1 MRPSWLERLLVRLG
15 EFQNRRP
22 LAVLLLV
29 LCTLLP
35 TGYLASRLSLRTEFT
50 ELLPDGKRS
59 VIEARRIA
67 ERLSGKSSAGAGSG
81 STLSV
86 VAKSEDIEILK
97 RLIDTLAPQIRKLD
111 PKWVTAVEVGS
122 REVQDFFRAH
132 KHLYA
137 DLSDIQKI
145 HDDVVDRYD
154 YEVQKKGGMDLGLDD
169 AASGDSASKSDVPPP
184 LDAQALEDKFKKK
197 LEEAQKKQPGT
208 DGYYIGKS
216 KGATYGVLL
225 VRSPLN
231 SMDPQAFE
239 LRSQIQKLVREI
251 HPQAWDPKLTVGYSG
266 NLITTAEAKHEIT
279 QDLLQ
284 IGGVGVGM
292 ILGAILLFFLR
303 FRVLACMGFTIAVGC
318 TWSFAG
324 AYLSIGYLNLA
335 SGLMVSIITGNG
347 INFGIMY
354 MARYIEA
361 RRAQQSISEAI
372 LTAHR
377 ETHIATL
384 AAAGAAM
391 VAYGSLAVTNFRGF
405 KHFGAIGGMGMTLC
419 WLATYLLLPAL
430 LVLTERVRPMFG
442 RAPSWRSKAR
452 GFYGYPFV
460 WAAKRAPRA
469 IALFG
474 VVSGVLTIVVS
485 VRYFAADPM
494 EYNLRTVLGG
504 KAHRQTE
511 AGALAGRVDDV
522 VGRAGQDG
530 RAIVVDRLDQVKP
543 LVTALMKRH
552 DAVPRDVRPFE
563 KVVTIFDILP
573 KDQAKK
579 LELLSTVRDRVERG
593 HKRGFVSDKDYAKIN
608 EYIPAQLA
616 PIDIA
621 DLPLPIA
628 RPFID
633 HDGQRGRIVYIV
645 PTAGESVYNARY
657 LQRWADA
664 FRETR
669 LPNGEVIYGSGDPVI
684 FADVLQSIR
693 EEAPKAIL
701 LSFVG
706 TLGVILFA
714 FRGSKNGLLALSVL
728 VVGLSW
734 LVAFLSWQEIKLNF
748 LNFVT
753 LPISI
758 GVGADY
764 ALNIMKRRELTD
776 DANLPQALIETGGAV
791 VLCSLTTALGYI
803 ALMFSM
809 NGATESFG
817 LTAAA
822 GEVTTLLAAVLFLP
836 AILFWMNERKAQ
848 APVTRA
854 P

>member
-1 MRPSWLERLLVRLG
+1 M
-15 EFQNRRP
+15 
-22 LAVLLLV
+22 
-29 LCTLLP
+29 
-35 TGYLASRLSLRTEFT
+35 
-50 ELLPDGKRS
+50 
-59 VIEARRIA
+59 
-67 ERLSGKSSAGAGSG
+67 
-81 STLSV
+81 
-86 VAKSEDIEILK
+86 
-97 RLIDTLAPQIRKLD
+97 
-111 PKWVTAVEVGS
+111 
-122 REVQDFFRAH
+122 QDFFRAH

-137 DLSDIQKI
+137 DLDDIQKI

-169 AASGDSASKSDVPPP
+169 APSGETADKADAPPP
-184 LDAQALEDKFKKK
+184 LDARALEDKFQKK
-197 LEEAQKKQPGT
+197 LDEAQKKQPGT

-216 KGATYGVLL
+216 KDHTYGVLL
-225 VRSPLN
+225 VRSPLS
-231 SMDPQAFE
+231 SMDPLAFE
-239 LRSQIQKLVREI
+239 LRSQIQKLVSAI
-251 HPQAWDPKLTVGYSG
+251 HPQAWDPNLTVGYSG

-279 QDLLQ
+279 HDLVQ
-284 IGGVGVGM
+284 IGGVGVAM
-292 ILGAILLFFLR
+292 ILGVILLFFLR
-303 FRVLACMGFTIAVGC
+303 FRVLACMGITILVGV

-324 AYLSIGYLNLA
+324 AFLGIGYLNLA

-347 INFGIMY
+347 INFGIIY

-361 RRAQQSISEAI
+361 RRAQQPISEAI

-430 LVLTERVRPMFG
+430 LVLTERVSPMFG

-460 WAAKRAPRA
+460 WAAEHAPRA

-474 VVSGVLTIVVS
+474 LLSGVLTIAVS
-485 VRYFAADPM
+485 IRYFVDDPM

-530 RAIVVDRLDQVKP
+530 RAIVVDRVDQVAP
-543 LVTALMKRH
+543 LVAALMKRH
-552 DAVPRDVRPFE
+552 DAVPKDVRPFE
-563 KVVTIFDILP
+563 KVVTVFDLLP
-573 KDQAKK
+573 KDQPKK
-579 LELLSTVRDRVERG
+579 IELLSEIRDRVERG
-593 HKRGFVSDKDYAKIN
+593 HKRGFVTDKDYAKIN

-616 PIDIA
+616 PIDMA
-621 DLPLPIA
+621 DLPDPIA

-706 TLGVILFA
+706 TLAVIFLA

-728 VVGLSW
+728 GVGLSW
-734 LVAFLSWQEIKLNF
+734 LIAFLWWQQIKLNF
-748 LNFVT
+748 LNFVA

-776 DANLPQALIETGGAV
+776 DAGLSQALVETGGAV
-791 VLCSLTTALGYI
+791 VLCSLTTTLGYV

-822 GEVTTLLAAVLFLP
+822 GEVTTLLAAVLLLP
-836 AILFWMNERKAQ
+836 AILFWLNKRKARA
-848 APVTRA
+848 APT
-854 P
+854 PSP

>member
-1 MRPSWLERLLVRLG
+1 MLLV
-15 EFQNRRP
+15 F
-22 LAVLLLV
+22 A
-29 LCTLLP
+29 TLIP
-35 TGYLASRLSLRTEFT
+35 TGILASKLSLRTEFT

-67 ERLSGKSSAGAGSG
+67 ERLSGKVASNAGTG

-86 VAKSEDIEILK
+86 VAKSENIDVLK
-97 RLIDTLAPQIRKLD
+97 RLVDTLAPQIRKLD
-111 PKWVTAVEVGS
+111 PKLVTSVQDGS
-122 REVQDFFRAH
+122 REVQEFFRAH

-145 HDDVVDRYD
+145 HDDVIDRYD

-169 AASGDSASKSDVPPP
+169 SASSDADGKADVPPP
-184 LDAQALEDKFKKK
+184 LDAQALEDRFKKK
-197 LEEAQKKQPGT
+197 IEEAQKQQPGT
-208 DGYYIGKS
+208 DGYYIGQS
-216 KGATYGVLL
+216 KGATYGVIL
-225 VRSPLN
+225 VRSPLS
-231 SMDPQAFE
+231 SMDPLAFE
-239 LRSQIQKLVREI
+239 LRAQIQKLVSDL
-251 HPQAWDPKLTVGYSG
+251 HPQAWDPQLTVGYSG
-266 NLITTAEAKHEIT
+266 NLITAAETKHEIT
-279 QDLLQ
+279 QDMVQ
-284 IGGVGVGM
+284 IGGVGVSM
-292 ILGAILLFFLR
+292 ILGAILLFFLH
-303 FRVLACMGFTIAVGC
+303 FRVLACMGLTILVGC

-324 AYLSIGYLNLA
+324 AYLGIGYLNLA
-335 SGLMVSIITGNG
+335 SGLMVSIIAGNG
-347 INFGIMY
+347 INFGIVY

-361 RRAQQSISEAI
+361 RRAQQSIAESI

-384 AAAGAAM
+384 AAAAAAM
-391 VAYGSLAVTNFRGF
+391 VAYGSLAMTNFRGF

-430 LVLTERVRPMFG
+430 LAITERVRPMFG
-442 RAPSWRSKAR
+442 RGPSWRSKAR

-460 WAAKRAPRA
+460 WAATRAPRA

-474 VVSGVLTIVVS
+474 LLSGIVTIAVS
-485 VRYFAADPM
+485 VRYFAEDPM

-511 AGALAGRVDDV
+511 AGALAGRVDDI

-530 RAIVVDRLDQVKP
+530 RAIVVDRVDQVEP
-543 LVTALMKRH
+543 LVSALLKRR
-552 DAVPRDVRPFE
+552 DAVPKDVRPFE
-563 KVVTIFDILP
+563 KVVTIFDVLP
-573 KDQAKK
+573 KDQEKK
-579 LELLSTVRDRVERG
+579 LELLSEIRDRVERG
-593 HKRGFVSDKDYAKIN
+593 HKRHFVSDEDYAKIN
-608 EYIPAQLA
+608 QYIPEKLT
-616 PIDIA
+616 PIAMA
-621 DLPLPIA
+621 DLPVAIA

-633 HDGQRGRIVYIV
+633 HDGLRGRIVYIV

-669 LPNGEVIYGSGDPVI
+669 LPNGDVIYGSGDPVI

-701 LSFVG
+701 LSFIG
-706 TLGVILFA
+706 TLAVIFIA

-734 LVAFLSWQEIKLNF
+734 LVAFLYFDHIKLNF

-764 ALNIMKRRELTD
+764 ALNIMKRRELTP
-776 DANLPQALIETGGAV
+776 DAALPKALVETGGAV
-791 VLCSLTTALGYI
+791 VLCSLTTTLGYV

-817 LTAAA
+817 LTAAT

-836 AILFWMNERKAQ
+836 AILFWMNERKANSSE
-848 APVTRA
+848 ADPARG
-854 P
+854 

>member
-1 MRPSWLERLLVRLG
+1 M
-15 EFQNRRP
+15 
-22 LAVLLLV
+22 VLLLV
-29 LCTLLP
+29 SATLLP
-35 TGYLASRLSLRTEFT
+35 AGVLASRLSLRTEFT

-67 ERLSGKSSAGAGSG
+67 ERLSGKAASNAGTG

-86 VAKSEDIEILK
+86 VAKSENVDALK
-97 RLIDTLAPQIRKLD
+97 RFVDELAPKIRKLD
-111 PKWVTAVEVGS
+111 PKLVTSVQDGS

-145 HDDVVDRYD
+145 HDDVIDRYD

-169 AASGDSASKSDVPPP
+169 APGNDAASKADVPPP
-184 LDAQALEDKFKKK
+184 LDAQALEDRFKKK
-197 LEEAQKKQPGT
+197 IEEAQKQQPGT

-216 KGATYGVLL
+216 KGATYGVIL
-225 VRSPLN
+225 VRSPLS
-231 SMDPQAFE
+231 SMDPLAFE
-239 LRSQIQKLVREI
+239 LRAQIQKLVSEL
-251 HPQAWDPKLTVGYSG
+251 HPQAWDPRLTVGYSG
-266 NLITTAEAKHEIT
+266 NLITSAETKHEIT
-279 QDLLQ
+279 QDLWQ

-292 ILGAILLFFLR
+292 ILGVILLFFLR
-303 FRVLACMGFTIAVGC
+303 FRVLACMGLTILVGV

-324 AYLSIGYLNLA
+324 AYLGIGYLNLA

-347 INFGIMY
+347 INFGIIY

-377 ETHIATL
+377 ETHLATL

-430 LVLTERVRPMFG
+430 LVVTERISPMFG
-442 RAPSWRSKAR
+442 RGPSWRSKAR

-474 VVSGVLTIVVS
+474 LLSGLVTIAVS
-485 VRYFAADPM
+485 VRYFAEDPM

-530 RAIVVDRLDQVKP
+530 RAIVVDRVDQVAP
-543 LVTALMKRH
+543 LVAALMKRH
-552 DAVPRDVRPFE
+552 DAVPKDVRPFE
-563 KVVTIFDILP
+563 KVVTVFDVLP
-573 KDQAKK
+573 KDQPKK
-579 LELLSTVRDRVERG
+579 LELLSEVRDRVERG
-593 HKRGFVSDKDYAKIN
+593 HKRGFVSDEDYAKIN
-608 EYIPAQLA
+608 EYIPAELA
-616 PIDIA
+616 PIGMN
-621 DLPLPIA
+621 DLPEAIA

-645 PTAGESVYNARY
+645 PTAGESVYNAHY

-669 LPNGEVIYGSGDPVI
+669 LPSGEVIYGSGDPVI

-701 LSFVG
+701 LSFIG
-706 TLGVILFA
+706 TLGVIFLV
-714 FRGSKNGLLALSVL
+714 FRGSKNGLLTLGVL
-728 VVGLSW
+728 AVGLSW
-734 LVAFLSWQEIKLNF
+734 MIAFLYFDGIKLNF
-748 LNFVT
+748 LNFVA

-764 ALNIMKRRELTD
+764 ALNIMKRRELTS
-776 DANLPQALIETGGAV
+776 DAGLPQALVETGGAV
-791 VLCSLTTALGYI
+791 VLCSLTTVLGYV

-822 GEVTTLLAAVLFLP
+822 GEVTTLLAAVLLLP
-836 AILFWMNERKAQ
+836 AILFWRNARRAKATTTTHGE
-848 APVTRA
+848 PRA
-854 P
+854 SS